1 MARKIKLTMVDK
13 GELGHIH
20 PQTVIYNVGN
30 KTFLLAE
37 DESGNYLIKPVY
49 KNGTLGET
57 ILSKNFGRYYDI
69 IQAAYDNVTAT
80 TYICAV
86 DLAGRNM
93 EVYSTTTL
101 GLVSTFEFD
110 YAIDDRKN
118 FNFFF
123 IEGRLYYYH
132 GGEDANGKY
141 TVMSVKVTEE

>member
-69 IQAAYDNVTAT
+69 VQAAYDDVTAT
-80 TYICAV
+80 TYICMV
-86 DLAGRNM
+86 DLAGKNM

-101 GLVSTFEFD
+101 GLVSTFEF
-110 YAIDDRKN
+110 
-118 FNFFF
+118 
-123 IEGRLYYYH
+123 
-132 GGEDANGKY
+132 
-141 TVMSVKVTEE
+141 

>member
-1 MARKIKLTMVDK
+1 MARKIKLSMVDK

-30 KTFLLAE
+30 KIFLLAE

-69 IQAAYDNVTAT
+69 VQAAYDDVTAT
-80 TYICAV
+80 TYICMV
-86 DLAGRNM
+86 DLAGKNM

-101 GLVSTFEFD
+101 DWSVHLNLNMLSMIVKTLTSSLS
-110 YAIDDRKN
+110 K
-118 FNFFF
+118 
-123 IEGRLYYYH
+123 
-132 GGEDANGKY
+132 DACII
-141 TVMSVKVTEE
+141 TMVVKTQMVNIP

>member
-1 MARKIKLTMVDK
+1 MARKIKLSMVDK

-30 KTFLLAE
+30 KIFLLAE

-69 IQAAYDNVTAT
+69 VQAAYDDVTAT
-80 TYICAV
+80 TYICMV
-86 DLAGRNM
+86 DLAGKNM

-101 GLVSTFEFD
+101 GLVSTFEFE

-141 TVMSVKVTEE
+141 NVMSVKVTEE

>member
-57 ILSKNFGRYYDI
+57 ILSK
-69 IQAAYDNVTAT
+69 TL
-80 TYICAV
+80 AV
-86 DLAGRNM
+86 IMILFRQRM
-93 EVYSTTTL
+93 MMLLLPLIFV
-101 GLVSTFEFD
+101 
-110 YAIDDRKN
+110 
-118 FNFFF
+118 
-123 IEGRLYYYH
+123 RL
-132 GGEDANGKY
+132 
-141 TVMSVKVTEE
+141 T

>member
-1 MARKIKLTMVDK
+1 
-13 GELGHIH
+13 
-20 PQTVIYNVGN
+20 
-30 KTFLLAE
+30 
-37 DESGNYLIKPVY
+37 
-49 KNGTLGET
+49 
-57 ILSKNFGRYYDI
+57 
-69 IQAAYDNVTAT
+69 
-80 TYICAV
+80 
-86 DLAGRNM
+86 M

>member
-1 MARKIKLTMVDK
+1 M
-13 GELGHIH
+13 
-20 PQTVIYNVGN
+20 
-30 KTFLLAE
+30 
-37 DESGNYLIKPVY
+37 
-49 KNGTLGET
+49 
-57 ILSKNFGRYYDI
+57 
-69 IQAAYDNVTAT
+69 
-80 TYICAV
+80 V
-86 DLAGRNM
+86 DLAGKNM

-101 GLVSTFEFD
+101 GLVSTFEFE